1 VGDYFAPYVSAA
13 ERQRKA
19 DEARAQLRSRGVAIQ
34 PVIIEGRSIARTF
47 WGRAW
52 CQHLESFGDYVN
64 RLPRGRT
71 YVRNGS
77 VLHLEIERGTVS
89 ARVQGSRLY
98 RVLISIESLSPQRWR
113 KIKDRCTGQIGSVLD
128 LLQGRLSEGVMEVV
142 TDRENGLFPRP
153 REIRMQCSCPDWARM
168 CKHIAAVLYGV
179 GARLDKEPELLFL
192 LRGVDHEELIG
203 THAEAAIHEAV
214 ARTGRARRI
223 AESDLGEIF
232 GVEFEGEPSRAA
244 RVRAKP
250 PERHAVP
257 GGISH
262 PAVPRAG
269 KKASPGPFPAK
280 LTGRDVSRLRKRMGV
295 TMSELARLLGMSPAA
310 VSVWERKTGSL
321 HLQLRTREALRKAW
335 ESAT

>member
-1 VGDYFAPYVSAA
+1 M
-13 ERQRKA
+13 A
-19 DEARAQLRSRGVAIQ
+19 DEARAQMRSRGVAIQ

-77 VLHLEIERGTVS
+77 VFHLEIERGTVS

-98 RVLISIESLSPQRWR
+98 SVLIGIEPLSPQGWR

-142 TDRENGLFPRP
+142 TDRKNGLFPRP

-179 GARLDKEPELLFL
+179 GARLDKKPELLFL

-214 ARTGRARRI
+214 SRTGARRI

-232 GVEFEGEPSRAA
+232 GVEFDGGPPRAA
-244 RVRAKP
+244 RVSARP
-250 PERHAVP
+250 PARLEVP

-262 PAVPRAG
+262 AGIPHAG
-269 KKASPGPFPAK
+269 KKASPA
-280 LTGRDVSRLRKRMGV
+280 LSRPSSRGV
-295 TMSELARLLGMSPAA
+295 T
-310 VSVWERKTGSL
+310 
-321 HLQLRTREALRKAW
+321 
-335 ESAT
+335 SAFCGRQWA

>member
-1 VGDYFAPYVSAA
+1 MAAFFAPYVSAA
-13 ERQRKA
+13 QRRRMA
-19 DEARAQLRSRGVAIQ
+19 DSARADLRSKGVVLQ
-34 PVIIEGRSIARTF
+34 PVIIDGRSISRTF

-52 CQHLESFGDYVN
+52 CQHLESFMDYVN

-77 VLHLEIERGTVS
+77 VFHLEIERGTVS
-89 ARVQGSRLY
+89 AKVQGSRLY
-98 RVLISIESLSPQRWR
+98 SVLISIGPLSPQAWR

-142 TDRENGLFPRP
+142 TDRKNGLFPRP

-179 GARLDKEPELLFL
+179 GARLDKKPELLFL

-203 THAEAAIHEAV
+203 AHAEAAVHEAV

-244 RVRAKP
+244 RARAKP
-250 PERHAVP
+250 SERHEAR
-257 GGISH
+257 GGI
-262 PAVPRAG
+262 PRAAAR
-269 KKASPGPFPAK
+269 ASLGPFPAMP
-280 LTGRDVSRLRKRMGV
+280 TGGDVGRLRKRMGV
-295 TMSELARLLGMSPAA
+295 TMSELARLLEVSPAA
-310 VSVWERKTGSL
+310 ISGWERKTASL
-321 HLQLRTREALRKAW
+321 HLQVRTREALRKTW
-335 ESAT
+335 ETAT